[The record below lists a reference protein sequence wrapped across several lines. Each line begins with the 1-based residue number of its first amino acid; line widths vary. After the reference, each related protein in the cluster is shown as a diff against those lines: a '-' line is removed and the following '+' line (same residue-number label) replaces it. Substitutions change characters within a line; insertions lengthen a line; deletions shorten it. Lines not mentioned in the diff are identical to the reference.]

1 MVCFMAAALIKL
13 SSLSA
18 ADGIACLSMTRWWM
32 AFCLFFRTL
41 RADDSNWQT
50 LTALPDKEGF
60 AGGFAGVSQ
69 NVLLVAGGA
78 NFPDKMPWEGGTKV
92 WYDAVFALCDP
103 KGDWEKVGKL
113 PKPNGYGVSLTDEHG
128 LICLGGGDSSE
139 NFKEVFRLE
148 WVNGRLDVRLL
159 PSLPKSS
166 ALMSG
171 VISGRKLY
179 ILGGIEKPTD
189 AVALADFWLLDLDRL
204 DQGWQSMPPCP
215 GKPRI
220 LATLGAINDAV
231 FVFSGAALMLG
242 PDGKAKRDW
251 LKDGWKFTIAEGWQQ
266 LADLPRVSVAA
277 PSPAPIREGRFLVL
291 GGDDG
296 SLVHFEPPNK
306 HPGFPRDVLAYDWKN
321 DSWGVHGILPFS
333 LVTTPCVQWHERIL
347 IPGGEARPGKRSPH
361 IWWTIK

>member
-1 MVCFMAAALIKL
+1 MVSFMVAALIKL

-18 ADGIACLSMTRWWM
+18 PDGIACQSMTRWWM

-41 RADDSNWQT
+41 RADDSSWQT

-60 AGGFAGVSQ
+60 AGAFAGVSQ

-92 WYDAVFALCDP
+92 WYDAVFALRDP
-103 KGDWEKVGKL
+103 KGNWERVGKL
-113 PKPNGYGVSLTDEHG
+113 PKPNGYGVSLTDDRG

-139 NFKEVFRLE
+139 NFKDAMRLE
-148 WVNGRLDVRLL
+148 WINGQLEVKLL
-159 PSLPKSS
+159 PSLPKTS

-179 ILGGIEKPTD
+179 ILGGVERPADTL
-189 AVALADFWLLDLDRL
+189 AMADFWMLDLDRL
-204 DQGWQSMPPCP
+204 DQGWQALPPCP

-220 LATLGAINDAV
+220 LAAMGTVSDAV
-231 FVFSGAALMLG
+231 FVFSGAALSPG
-242 PDGKAKRDW
+242 PDGKPTRDW
-251 LKDGWKFTIAEGWQQ
+251 LKDAWKFTIAEGWRQ

-277 PSPAPIREGRFLVL
+277 PSPAPFREGQFLVL

-296 SLVHFEPPNK
+296 ALVDFEPKHK
-306 HPGFPRDVLAYDWKN
+306 HPGFPRDVLAYDWKS
-321 DSWGVHGILPFS
+321 DSWSVHGTLPFS
-333 LVTTPCVQWHERIL
+333 LVTTPCVQWQGNIV
-347 IPGGEARPGKRSPH
+347 IPGGEARPGKRSPAV
-361 IWWTIK
+361 WWQVK